1 MNIIPDP
8 SLCMHQKDTDEVF
21 QHFFIKKMWMKN
33 TSIVVNSADMNLYNA
48 ISTSSIMAKQL

>member
-33 TSIVVNSADMNLYNA
+33 TSIVVNSADMNLYNT
-48 ISTSSIMAKQL
+48 ISTSSIMA